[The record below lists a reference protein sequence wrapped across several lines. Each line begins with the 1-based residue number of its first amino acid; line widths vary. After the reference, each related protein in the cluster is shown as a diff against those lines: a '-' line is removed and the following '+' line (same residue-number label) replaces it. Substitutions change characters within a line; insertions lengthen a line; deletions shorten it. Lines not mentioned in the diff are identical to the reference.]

1 MEKIWLNTYMQGV
14 PAEIDPDS
22 YDSLADLFTQCCK
35 KFADKP
41 AFSNMGKVITFRE
54 LEKQAT
60 AFAAYLQHKLGLRQG
75 ERLAL
80 MMPNILQY
88 PVAMFG
94 ALKAGLIVVNVNPL
108 YTARELVHQLS
119 NAEVDTIVI
128 LENFTSVLQE
138 ALTQV
143 SVKNIIVTQFGDLF
157 PYPKALLINFVVKYI
172 KKMVPAWHLPQAIRF
187 KEVLK
192 QGAHAKFTTCNI
204 KGNDIAFLQYTG
216 GTTGVAKGAELSH
229 RNLLANIMQVYAWTD
244 HLTEEGKEIIIT
256 ALPLYHIF
264 SLTANCLTF
273 FKLGAHN
280 ILVTNPRD
288 IPQFIKL
295 LKKVPFTIM
304 TGVNTLFNALLNN
317 SEFHQVDFKH
327 LRFVIGGG
335 MSVQKAVAE
344 RWQGIT
350 GVPILEGYG
359 LTEASPVVCV
369 NPLNIQAHTG
379 SIGLPLPS
387 TDIKVCDEA
396 GNELPVGEIGE
407 LWVKGP
413 QVMRAYW
420 RAPEETQKILTA
432 EGWLLTGDMAKLDA
446 SGFVYLVERKKDLI
460 IVSGFNVYPTEI
472 EDILARH
479 PAVLEAAVIGV
490 PSGKTGEA
498 VKAFIVKKDSDL
510 TEEEVITFCR
520 KQLTAYKVPK
530 QVEFRTELP
539 KSNVG
544 KVLRRK
550 LRE

>member
-1 MEKIWLNTYMQGV
+1 MEKIWLKTYMQGV
-14 PAEIDPDS
+14 PAEINPDS
-22 YDSLADLFTQCCK
+22 YGSLADLFTQCCQ

-41 AFSNMGKVITFRE
+41 AFSNMGTVISFRE
-54 LEKQAT
+54 LEKLAT
-60 AFAAYLQHKLGLRQG
+60 DFAAYLQHKLGLRQG
-75 ERLAL
+75 DRIAL

-108 YTARELVHQLS
+108 YTARELVQQLS
-119 NAEVDTIVI
+119 NAEADAIVI

-138 ALTQV
+138 ALSQV

-157 PYPKALLINFVVKYI
+157 PYPKALLINFVLKYI
-172 KKMVPAWHLPQAIRF
+172 KKMVPAWNIPQAIPF
-187 KEVLK
+187 KSALK
-192 QGAHAKFTTCNI
+192 QGAQIKFTPYEI
-204 KGNDIAFLQYTG
+204 KGSDIAFLQYTG

-229 RNLLANIMQVYAWTD
+229 RNLLANIMQIYAWTD
-244 HLTEEGKEIIIT
+244 HLTEEGEEIIIT

-280 ILVTNPRD
+280 VLVTNPRD
-288 IPQFIKL
+288 IPQFVKL

-317 SEFHQVDFKH
+317 PEFHQVDFKH

-335 MSVQKAVAE
+335 MAVQQAVAE
-344 RWQGIT
+344 RWQRVT

-369 NPLNIQAHTG
+369 NPLNVQAHNG

-387 TDIKVCDEA
+387 TEVKICDEA
-396 GNELPVGEIGE
+396 GNELPLGEIGE
-407 LWVKGP
+407 LWIKAP
-413 QVMRAYW
+413 QVMRGYW

-432 EGWLLTGDMAKLDA
+432 EGWLLTGDMAKLDQA
-446 SGFVYLVERKKDLI
+446 GFVYLVERKKDLI

-472 EDILARH
+472 EDILAKH
-479 PAVLEAAVIGV
+479 PGVLEAAVIGV
-490 PSGKTGEA
+490 PSSNTGEA
-498 VKAFIVKKDSDL
+498 VKAFIVKKDPTLS
-510 TEEEVITFCR
+510 EEDIIAFCR

-530 QVEFRTELP
+530 QIEFREELP